1 VPSNNAID
9 SAGQQVAEKIVE
21 KSRAVSHPMKSSIYF
36 STLLNK
42 IPEEVGWKKNIW
54 PNDCNL
60 HWQLTQRDAAQFNTC
75 MSVGRPVFVLGLSI

>member
-9 SAGQQVAEKIVE
+9 SAGQKVAEKIVE

-42 IPEEVGWKKNIW
+42 IPEEVGWKKISGQMTVICIGNSHKET
-54 PNDCNL
+54 PRS
-60 HWQLTQRDAAQFNTC
+60 LTPA
-75 MSVGRPVFVLGLSI
+75 